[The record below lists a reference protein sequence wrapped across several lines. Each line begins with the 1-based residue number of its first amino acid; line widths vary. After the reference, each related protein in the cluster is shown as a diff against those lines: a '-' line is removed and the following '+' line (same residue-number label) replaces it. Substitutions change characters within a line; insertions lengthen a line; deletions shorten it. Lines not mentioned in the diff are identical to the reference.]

1 MSSPFGSGRGRGN
14 YNNKL
19 SIFDQVSSPVNI
31 QLNARSHNSLE
42 TSPLFT
48 AASLPQRAVSRDQT
62 KNANSS
68 TNKIFSFAN
77 LNPSNAHRSYPSVF
91 VNGAI
96 VDVNDIVRDIVTNR
110 PHSNYSGP
118 DSGSQSFVCPFSHVP
133 ITCPV
138 RGVTCNHAQ
147 CFDLREFL
155 IAQDNEDWKCPICNQ
170 SLTVD
175 TIAFDPFY
183 FSPQTPAPQTG
194 PDLVPFEAP
203 DAGIDMWESR
213 DSMFDQGFDLF

>member
-1 MSSPFGSGRGRGN
+1 MSSPFGSFFGRGN
-14 YNNKL
+14 YGNKAN
-19 SIFDQVSSPVNI
+19 IFDHVTSPINI
-31 QLNARSHNSLE
+31 QMNARSHNSLE
-42 TSPLFT
+42 SSPLFT
-48 AASLPQRAVSRDQT
+48 AASLPQRASSRDIN
-62 KNANSS
+62 KNS
-68 TNKIFSFAN
+68 TISQIKTFSFAN
-77 LNPSNAHRSYPSVF
+77 LNPSNSHRSYPSVF

-138 RGVTCNHAQ
+138 RGVSCNHAQ

-170 SLTVD
+170 PLTID
-175 TIAFDPFY
+175 TIQFDPFY
-183 FSPQTPAPQTG
+183 FSPQSPSPQINQGDGPMAPT
-194 PDLVPFEAP
+194 DSF
-203 DAGIDMWESR
+203 DMWESR
-213 DSMFDQGFDLF
+213 DPVFDQGFDM